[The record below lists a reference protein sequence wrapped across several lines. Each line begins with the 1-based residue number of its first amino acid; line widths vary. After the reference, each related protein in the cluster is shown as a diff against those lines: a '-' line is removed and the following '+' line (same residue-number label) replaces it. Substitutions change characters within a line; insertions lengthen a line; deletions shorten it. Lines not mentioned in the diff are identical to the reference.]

1 MKLFEADSASPDAKG
16 PRHVVEATDP
26 TSAAESTS
34 DSRTK
39 RRGRVSRAFIPE
51 RKTGHPLW
59 QWILVIAVRL
69 VAVPLI
75 TFIVLSLIGIFASQY
90 APLGSFNLMGFNR
103 TDLTVPFFYV
113 NGEWGGNV
121 FAHGGGGSAT
131 CCMSIPRGSKTV
143 RVKWMWDWK
152 TREDADRKLP
162 LETYEADVP
171 VPPIPDGQKSGYFQ
185 IYFFPGNKVGA
196 AFDPL
201 PGESNVQP
209 QVTGTRMPDTPYQG

>member
-1 MKLFEADSASPDAKG
+1 MNLLKADSTSPDAKD
-16 PRHVVEATDP
+16 PRHMAEAPDP
-26 TSAAESTS
+26 APAAESAS
-34 DSRTK
+34 DSRAK
-39 RRGRVSRAFIPE
+39 RRGRVSRAFVPE

-59 QWILVIAVRL
+59 QWILVIALRL

-171 VPPIPDGQKSGYFQ
+171 VPPNLDLGDDNYLQV
-185 IYFFPGNKVGA
+185 YFFPDNKIGVHYGQSTLA
-196 AFDPL
+196 SD
-201 PGESNVQP
+201 VQP
-209 QVTGTRMPDTPYQG
+209 QVSGTRMPDTPYQD